1 MKADIN
7 EMLESEM
14 NRLRE
19 AVVLS
24 QAVSDNVEREAR
36 RYPRQLDGG
45 QDETFNRALRFYQR
59 RIRRNF

>member
-1 MKADIN
+1 MENNIN
-7 EMLESEM
+7 QILDKEV

-24 QAVSDNVEREAR
+24 QAVSDHIERETR

-45 QDETFNRALRFYQR
+45 QNE
-59 RIRRNF
+59 

>member
-1 MKADIN
+1 MTEKIN

-24 QAVSDNVEREAR
+24 QAVSDNIERETR

-45 QDETFNRALRFYQR
+45 QDE
-59 RIRRNF
+59 

>member
-1 MKADIN
+1 MGTDIN
-7 EMLESEM
+7 EMLENEM

-19 AVVLS
+19 VAVLS

-45 QDETFNRALRFYQR
+45 QDE
-59 RIRRNF
+59 

>member
-19 AVVLS
+19 AVVRS

-45 QDETFNRALRFYQR
+45 QDE
-59 RIRRNF
+59 

>member
-24 QAVSDNVEREAR
+24 QAVSDNVERSKTLSKAI
-36 RYPRQLDGG
+36 DGG
-45 QDETFNRALRFYQR
+45 QDE
-59 RIRRNF
+59 

>member
-36 RYPRQLDGG
+36 RYSRQLDGG
-45 QDETFNRALRFYQR
+45 QDE
-59 RIRRNF
+59 

>member
-24 QAVSDNVEREAR
+24 QVVSDNVEREAR

-45 QDETFNRALRFYQR
+45 QDE
-59 RIRRNF
+59 

>member
-24 QAVSDNVEREAR
+24 QAVSDTVEREAR

-45 QDETFNRALRFYQR
+45 QDE
-59 RIRRNF
+59 

>member
-24 QAVSDNVEREAR
+24 QAVSDNIEREAR
-36 RYPRQLDGG
+36 RYLRQLDGG
-45 QDETFNRALRFYQR
+45 QDE
-59 RIRRNF
+59 

>member
-1 MKADIN
+1 MENSIDELI
-7 EMLESEM
+7 ESEM

-24 QAVSDNVEREAR
+24 QAVSDHVERESR

-45 QDETFNRALRFYQR
+45 QNE
-59 RIRRNF
+59 

>member
-14 NRLRE
+14 NRLRAE
-19 AVVLS
+19 RGPS

-45 QDETFNRALRFYQR
+45 QDE
-59 RIRRNF
+59 

>member
-24 QAVSDNVEREAR
+24 QAVSANVEREAR

-45 QDETFNRALRFYQR
+45 QDE
-59 RIRRNF
+59 